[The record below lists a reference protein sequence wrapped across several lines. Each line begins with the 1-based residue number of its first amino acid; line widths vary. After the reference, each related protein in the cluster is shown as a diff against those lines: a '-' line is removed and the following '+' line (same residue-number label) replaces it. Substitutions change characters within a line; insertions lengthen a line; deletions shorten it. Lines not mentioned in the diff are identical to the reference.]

1 MGKRKREQRPPKVNE
16 VEVVPDLFDDWDDD
30 GGERVRVRPQRPKD
44 EVESRARKKPDV
56 EPYKKERR
64 RRREVVEF

>member
-1 MGKRKREQRPPKVNE
+1 MGKRKREQRPLKVNE

-44 EVESRARKKPDV
+44 EVESRAKKKTYV

-64 RRREVVEF
+64 RRREVIEF

>member
-1 MGKRKREQRPPKVNE
+1 MGKRKREQRPPKVDE
-16 VEVVPDLFDDWDDD
+16 VGVGLDLFDDWDND
-30 GGERVRVRPQRPKD
+30 GVERVRVRPQRPKD
-44 EVESRARKKPDV
+44 ELESRARKKTDV